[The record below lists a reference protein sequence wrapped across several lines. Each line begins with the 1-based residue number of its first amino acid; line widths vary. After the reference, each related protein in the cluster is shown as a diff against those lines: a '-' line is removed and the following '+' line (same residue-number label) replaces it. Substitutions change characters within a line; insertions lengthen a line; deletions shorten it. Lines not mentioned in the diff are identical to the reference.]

1 MEPTT
6 QPPETPS
13 TPEQSTPS
21 APPPPQF
28 QSSSVTA
35 APAQPQNPGKGLA
48 IAGLILAFVP
58 IPLVGLILSII
69 ALVKSLSG
77 SSTRIMAIIGLIL
90 NVISAILV
98 AILALIVMVAYNGV
112 QGRAQT
118 QAGLTASYTVQ
129 KHVLAYA
136 AENNHL
142 PVTVSEVGNVGTGIT
157 LGAITSQ
164 PADYKTVEYAI
175 CNDGDTARFGY
186 WDFTESVVKYQYIG
200 QSGSTEASTD
210 CKVVK

>member
-6 QPPETPS
+6 QPPETPP
-13 TPEQSTPS
+13 TPEQPKPSVTP
-21 APPPPQF
+21 APQF

-35 APAQPQNPGKGLA
+35 AAAQPQNPGKGLA

-69 ALVKSLSG
+69 ALVKSLRG
-77 SSTRIMAIIGLIL
+77 SSTRVMAIIGLVL
-90 NVISAILV
+90 NVISAI
-98 AILALIVMVAYNGV
+98 AIALLALVVIVAYHGV

-136 AENNHL
+136 AENDHL
-142 PVTVSEVGNVGTGIT
+142 PATISELGNVGTGVT

-175 CNDGDTARFGY
+175 CDDGETARFGY
-186 WDFTESVVKYQYIG
+186 WDFTESMVKYQYIG
-200 QSGSTEASTD
+200 QSGSTEASTN
-210 CKVVK
+210 CEVVK